1 MKSDLLAMEISRQ
14 LGEDFE
20 VPDYFTGG
28 RYFVDEK
35 TGELCS
41 VGPDKL
47 PGTAD
52 DIRLGKDW

>member
-1 MKSDLLAMEISRQ
+1 MEISRQ

-41 VGPDKL
+41 VGPDQM
-47 PGTAD
+47 PGTSD
-52 DIRLGKDW
+52 DIRLRKE